1 MRKQITTIALGI
13 LMLAGVMAM
22 TMYGGETSPLFNT
35 TLNNIVYTVVDN
47 SSDIENLTITVING
61 TVYASTPLNYKPD
74 NFTLIFFD
82 NTTHIIDNTVP
93 STHSS
98 GGSRTKYVDRNVTVY
113 VPEYINTTET
123 IEVEVEKVTEKTIY
137 VYEGYELWH
146 VILLGVIGLA
156 FGAWAMSNWK
166 KEDVEENDG

>member
-13 LMLAGVMAM
+13 LMIAGAMAM

-35 TLNNIVYTVVDN
+35 TLNDIVYTVIGN

-61 TVYASTPLNYKPD
+61 TIYASTPLNYKPD
-74 NFTLIFFD
+74 GFTLIFFD
-82 NTTHIIDNTVP
+82 NETREVEKIIYRGGG
-93 STHSS
+93 